1 MADEMMRTAGRGQ
14 DGLAKAIQ
22 TDNSGYLLTKPA
34 INAIEEIP
42 IFEALEI
49 RDTNNYDKS
58 INLAKYKS
66 VTFIVYN
73 TLDQDITVGFRN
85 ISQFIRIWNGTEF
98 VNLNVTLDATTRGY
112 RVILNSALP
121 ELNNNFYTL
130 HFRLKC
136 DIAPTAGQIT
146 IMGNGELR

>member
-1 MADEMMRTAGRGQ
+1 MMRTAGRGQ

-34 INAIEEIP
+34 TNAIEEIP

-66 VTFIVYN
+66 VTFIAYN
-73 TLDQDITVGFRN
+73 NLDQDITVGFRN
-85 ISQFIRIWNGTEF
+85 MSQFIRIWNGTEF
-98 VNLNVTLDATTRGY
+98 VNLNVILDATTRGY
-112 RVILNSALP
+112 RVILNTALP

-136 DIAPTAGQIT
+136 DIAPTVGQIT
-146 IMGNGELR
+146 IIGHGELR